1 MSDLDSKNK
10 GKTLEAR
17 GVLENLFKDVFEIAN
32 LIRNSRALMATTK
45 VDNKNF
51 VWITGADPQNNSR
64 FKLDSY

>member
-1 MSDLDSKNK
+1 MSDLDSKNE

-17 GVLENLFKDVFEIAN
+17 GVLENLFKDVFEIEN

-45 VDNKNF
+45 VDTQNF

>member
-1 MSDLDSKNK
+1 MSDLDSKNE

-17 GVLENLFKDVFEIAN
+17 GVLENLFKDVFEIEN

-51 VWITGADPQNNSR
+51 AWITGADPQNNSR

>member
-1 MSDLDSKNK
+1 MSDLDSKNE

-17 GVLENLFKDVFEIAN
+17 GVLENLFKDVFETEN

-51 VWITGADPQNNSR
+51 VSITGADPQNNSR

>member
-1 MSDLDSKNK
+1 MSDLDSKNE

-17 GVLENLFKDVFEIAN
+17 GVLEKLFKDVFEIEN

>member
-1 MSDLDSKNK
+1 MSDLDSKNE

-17 GVLENLFKDVFEIAN
+17 GVLENLFKDVFETEN

>member
-1 MSDLDSKNK
+1 MSDFDSKNE

-17 GVLENLFKDVFEIAN
+17 GVLENLFKDVFEIEN

>member
-1 MSDLDSKNK
+1 MSDLDSKNE

-17 GVLENLFKDVFEIAN
+17 GVLENLFKDVFEIEN

>member
-1 MSDLDSKNK
+1 
-10 GKTLEAR
+10 
-17 GVLENLFKDVFEIAN
+17 
-32 LIRNSRALMATTK
+32 MATTK

>member
-1 MSDLDSKNK
+1 MSDLDSKNE

-17 GVLENLFKDVFEIAN
+17 GVLENLFKDVFEIEN

-45 VDNKNF
+45 VDNKKF

>member
-1 MSDLDSKNK
+1 MSDLDSKNE

-17 GVLENLFKDVFEIAN
+17 GVLENLFKDVFEIEN
-32 LIRNSRALMATTK
+32 LIRNSRGLMATTK